1 LFQKLTLMYLVA
13 VAVSVEVVAKVAPVA
28 VVRAVVLALLPQQA
42 HVLLQLVPRLLLVE
56 LFV

>member
-1 LFQKLTLMYLVA
+1 MYLVA